1 MNVIKHLPLLLF
13 IGLAFWGCEDKG
25 ELELIYSSISN
36 GDIYDMNSG
45 VLLKFSEQITSETF
59 DAESIEN
66 FGDEGVQ
73 VADTID
79 VDGSLQSL
87 GLPDYL
93 SVVNNS
99 NFITLNNQPQTF
111 LYNSKTNSC
120 LLIGITT
127 ELYPNGTGEGF
138 VPNQDN
144 NQLKIG
150 DEQIDFTIEED
161 NPIHVVPN
169 FYKTSSG
176 FIENQSIRQ
185 IRFTNLSEYVII
197 DIYRADYEYYAKRL
211 IHDDPENGSL
221 WWDLTDFNNEG
232 VSSGFYMYR
241 VGTDTLD
248 NGFLNHSFSGYFS
261 IAVPDE

>member
-1 MNVIKHLPLLLF
+1 MIKRLTPLLF
-13 IGLAFWGCEDKG
+13 IGFSFWGCEDKS

-59 DAESIEN
+59 DAQSIES

-87 GLPDYL
+87 SLPDYL

-111 LYNSKTNSC
+111 FYNSKTNSC

-127 ELYPNGTGEGF
+127 ELYPSGTGEGF
-138 VPNQDN
+138 VPNQEN

-161 NPIHVVPN
+161 NLIRVVPN
-169 FYKTSSG
+169 NYKRGLG
-176 FIENQSIRQ
+176 FIEDESIRQ

-197 DIYRADYEYYAKRL
+197 DVYRADYENYAKRL
-211 IHDDPENGSL
+211 IKNEPENGSL
-221 WWDLTDFNNEG
+221 WWDLTDFNNEE
-232 VSSGFYMYR
+232 VSSGFYIYR
-241 VGTDTLD
+241 AGNDTLD
-248 NGFLNHSFSGYFS
+248 NGLLNYSFSGYFS